1 MRGKRVNAK
10 SKSKWK
16 VFSLGIKTR
25 IHGGGAL
32 VHPRE
37 TMPLSDKERA
47 SNAAEQACSRSL
59 NENQRPPEHKPRSG
73 VEEKRR
79 VASLARFYLRIP

>member
-1 MRGKRVNAK
+1 M
-10 SKSKWK
+10 
-16 VFSLGIKTR
+16 
-25 IHGGGAL
+25 
-32 VHPRE
+32 HPRE

-73 VEEKRR
+73 GEE
-79 VASLARFYLRIP
+79 ASRFAGTILSSNSVTR